1 MRKRLILG
9 ASAGLAGFAL
19 LAASAQA
26 HVSFHPNV
34 LPAGANATLDLRVPN
49 EMDNANT
56 NKLVVQVPPGFI
68 DIATEPI
75 PGWTAQ
81 VKTSKLA
88 TPVQTD
94 NGPVTEEVSQITWT
108 GSGSGRIPPG
118 GFQNFPISTQMPDR
132 AGHVLTFKVLQYYN
146 NGKVVRWIGPES
158 SDTPAPTID
167 VTDPNGVIQDVAGS
181 EAGPPAIDQLPSS
194 SSGGSSSSD
203 SASKG
208 LGITALVIGALG
220 LLAGGAAL
228 LRTRRSNS

>member
-75 PGWTAQ
+75 SGWAAQ
-81 VKTSKLA
+81 IQTRKLA

-94 NGPVTEEVSQITWT
+94 SGPVSEEVSQITWT
-108 GSGSGRIPPG
+108 GSGSGKIPPG
-118 GFQNFPISTQMPDR
+118 GFQNFAISTAIPDQ
-132 AGHVLTFKVLQYYN
+132 AGHVLTFKVLQYYDD
-146 NGKVVRWIGPES
+146 GKVVRWIGPES

-167 VTDPNGVIQDVAGS
+167 VTDANGVIQDVAGS
-181 EAGPPAIDQLPSS
+181 EAGPPPIDQLPSS